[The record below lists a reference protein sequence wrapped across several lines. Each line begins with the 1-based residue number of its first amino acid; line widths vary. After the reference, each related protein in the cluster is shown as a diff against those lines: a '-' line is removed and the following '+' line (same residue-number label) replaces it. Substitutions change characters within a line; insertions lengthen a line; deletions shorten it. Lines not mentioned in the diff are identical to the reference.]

1 MTIYGHKIEKMFIFL
16 YNLYVFV
23 CIQHGYLPNMVLA
36 LDSSK
41 SAVKK
46 LWCIGRAQFWAL

>member
-16 YNLYVFV
+16 LNLYIFV
-23 CIQHGYLPNMVLA
+23 CIQHTISNMVLA